1 MYLLCLVLAP
11 FLSFLIHD
19 FKFAKFHRNFL
30 HFPLFEFSM
39 INLFSLSLFSFR
51 IISHESTVNVRKGRQ
66 TLCNLHR
73 PNDLYSVEQAS
84 GRTPLTINTS
94 TAPIALNRLLLKGH
108 QKDRTQLF
116 ASFQSIVCNAKA
128 SPIKPNLFQSI
139 ASCWPEYRAQTS
151 YFCHPLPPPPPA
163 SHCCCRRRR
172 RRACTTNQQQQK
184 SHVGIRTVTTK
195 TAPPNCNYNRQQR
208 KTYSDNIDTDGNNKN
223 NQNHSSS
230 NDDNRDCIKSSSNTI
245 DTNKTGWYIHLASNC
260 YRNGF
265 QLHVNH
271 LDEWS
276 KHPCLVQRKPIQVL
290 SFLRLPSSALQP
302 TTSAV
307 SGKKTVRVS
316 YDNYQPSDTACDFV
330 GDSSIV
336 TSQPIR
342 VSCEQINLNGNKI
355 NDCIEKSPSRL
366 AHQLKSDDIK
376 RIYVK
381 NSLKPSDTHQH
392 LNRSIDD
399 SSKLPIIDTERIAGE
414 QEEQQQQ
421 QVQRHND
428 NIKQQFDTPNAKNT
442 MNSSRIAIDA
452 NIHLPP
458 TTNRQLSCQAIQ
470 NNYHNNNLTFDRE
483 FHAGAEQSVPPT
495 HTLVNAA
502 SVTATDATT
511 IADNAATIFNNT
523 NNVNNNQHQ
532 QHHHHWLNE
541 NNSNAIVSTTNPQ
554 SIGTR
559 PPTAPNHID
568 DIVIDDLIES
578 FHTKFDVI
586 DPTQRRKLPQ
596 ITLSDFSNNQ
606 LSLTSSASPSP
617 SALLS
622 ASLPASTAAA
632 AAATPLAFAIQ
643 STHTLSE
650 HPDQLQHFFYQT
662 ANTQ

>member
-1 MYLLCLVLAP
+1 MFCISLYRII
-11 FLSFLIHD
+11 F
-19 FKFAKFHRNFL
+19 N
-30 HFPLFEFSM
+30 
-39 INLFSLSLFSFR
+39 NLFVFFSFIFFR
-51 IISHESTVNVRKGRQ
+51 IISHESTINVRKGRQ
-66 TLCNLHR
+66 TLCNFHR
-73 PNDLYSVEQAS
+73 PNDLYGVAQAS
-84 GRTPLTINTS
+84 GKTPLTINTS
-94 TAPIALNRLLLKGH
+94 TALLQKGH

-116 ASFQSIVCNAKA
+116 ASFQSIACNAKA

-151 YFCHPLPPPPPA
+151 YFCHTLSP
-163 SHCCCRRRR
+163 STSRCCCRR
-172 RRACTTNQQQQK
+172 QQK

-208 KTYSDNIDTDGNNKN
+208 KTYSGNIDTDKSNRN

-230 NDDNRDCIKSSSNTI
+230 SDDNRDCINNI

-276 KHPCLVQRKPIQVL
+276 KHPCLVQRKPVQVL

-302 TTSAV
+302 TTTSAV

-316 YDNYQPSDTACDFV
+316 NDTVCDFV
-330 GDSSIV
+330 GDSSIIA
-336 TSQPIR
+336 SQPIR
-342 VSCEQINLNGNKI
+342 VSCEQINLNGNKNNNVL
-355 NDCIEKSPSRL
+355 NDCIEKTPSFL
-366 AHQLKSDDIK
+366 AHQLKSDATADIK

-399 SSKLPIIDTERIAGE
+399 SRSKLPIIDTERIAGE
-414 QEEQQQQ
+414 EEDYQQ

-428 NIKQQFDTPNAKNT
+428 KIKQAKNT

-452 NIHLPP
+452 NIHLQP

-470 NNYHNNNLTFDRE
+470 NNYHNNNFTFDRE
-483 FHAGAEQSVPPT
+483 FHAGAIEQSVPPPPT
-495 HTLVNAA
+495 HTLVNAG
-502 SVTATDATT
+502 SVITAARDATADATT
-511 IADNAATIFNNT
+511 IADNAATIFNHT
-523 NNVNNNQHQ
+523 NNENNNQHQ
-532 QHHHHWLNE
+532 HLHNHWLNG

-606 LSLTSSASPSP
+606 LSLTSSPSP
-617 SALLS
+617 LPSPLLS
-622 ASLPASTAAA
+622 VSLPSSTAAA
-632 AAATPLAFAIQ
+632 AATTTPLAFAIQ

-650 HPDQLQHFFYQT
+650 HPDQLQHIFYQT